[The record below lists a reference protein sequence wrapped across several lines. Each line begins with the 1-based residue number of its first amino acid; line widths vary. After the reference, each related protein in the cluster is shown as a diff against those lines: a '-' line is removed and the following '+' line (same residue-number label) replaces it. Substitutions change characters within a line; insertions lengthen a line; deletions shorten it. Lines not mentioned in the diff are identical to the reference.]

1 MRTRISRPFKRVK
14 IIHKRNLAL
23 LNKSIIALIEK
34 GDDASVPVIDVKV
47 KNSINT
53 IGEIQDEL
61 NLVDYESV
69 QVQFVEV
76 NALISVI
83 EDNIGVL
90 ITVAKQQA
98 TST

>member
-1 MRTRISRPFKRVK
+1 MALSQEQLVATLKVYK
-14 IIHKRNLAL
+14 KKLAR

-34 GDDASVPVIDVKV
+34 GDDASVPVIDMKV

-69 QVQFVEV
+69 QVQFDE
-76 NALISVI
+76 VI
-83 EDNIGVL
+83 EMSWNVML
-90 ITVAKQQA
+90 LRLSQESSNVTPPN
-98 TST
+98 T